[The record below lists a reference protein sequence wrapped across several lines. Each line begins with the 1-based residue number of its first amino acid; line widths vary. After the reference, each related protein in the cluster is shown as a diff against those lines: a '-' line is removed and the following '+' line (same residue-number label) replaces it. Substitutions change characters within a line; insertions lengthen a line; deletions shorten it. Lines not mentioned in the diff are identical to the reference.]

1 MPGPPFVRDFRLVT
15 SASASENSNQ
25 HEAAREPQAVA
36 GQASAAHHLQRSL
49 SPRQLA
55 MMGLGGAIGAG
66 LFVGSGQAIA
76 VAGPAVLV
84 SYAVAGL
91 LVILVLFM
99 LAEMAAADPQSG
111 AFSVYA
117 AKAFGATA
125 GATLGWFYWM
135 QLVIVIAAEATG
147 AAAIVAAWTPGIPQG
162 VWALAFMVAFTL
174 INLLGVRRY
183 GSFEFWFAVLKVAAI
198 IGFLVLGAA
207 LLFGLIPDVPS
218 PGLSN
223 LVAGDGFAPTGILGI
238 SAALLIVMFSF
249 GGTELTAIAAAE
261 TRDPATS
268 IRRAVRSVLWRILLF
283 YIGSVFVIV
292 AALSWTD
299 PAVVAGPFAA
309 VLALTNIPGVDL
321 IMSAIIVIALL
332 SALNANLYGASRMVY
347 SLSERRFAPRGM
359 QRLAKNGTPTIAVLV
374 SVGVGFLTVIF
385 NFLAPDA
392 VLPTLLNIVGS
403 TLIVLWATVTASQF
417 VLRRR
422 ADARGE
428 TLTAR
433 MPGFPWLSIL
443 AGVILVVIVVLT
455 MLNEGSRE
463 QLLAT
468 LAMTAVI
475 AIACAFT
482 NRRLR
487 RQGIDPVQLLRGEHR

>member
-1 MPGPPFVRDFRLVT
+1 MT
-15 SASASENSNQ
+15 SASASENPSQ
-25 HEAAREPQAVA
+25 HEAARDPQAVA
-36 GQASAAHHLQRSL
+36 GQASEAHHLQRSL

-76 VAGPAVLV
+76 VAGPAVIV

-91 LVILVLFM
+91 LVIFVLFM

-162 VWALAFMVAFTL
+162 VWALAFMVTFTL
-174 INLLGVRRY
+174 VNLLGVRRY

-198 IGFLVLGAA
+198 IGFLALGAA

-223 LVAGDGFAPTGILGI
+223 LVAHDGFAPTGILGI

-292 AALSWTD
+292 AALPWTD
-299 PAVVAGPFAA
+299 PAVAGPFAA
-309 VLALTNIPGVDL
+309 VLAVTNIPGVDF
-321 IMSAIIVIALL
+321 IMSGIIVIALL

-359 QRLAKNGTPTIAVLV
+359 QRLARNGTPAVAVLV
-374 SVGVGFLTVIF
+374 SVGVGFLTVVF

-392 VLPTLLNIVGS
+392 VLPTLLNVVGS

-443 AGVILVVIVVLT
+443 AGVILLVIIVLT

-468 LAMTAVI
+468 LGMTAVI
-475 AIACAFT
+475 AIACALT
-482 NRRLR
+482 NRHLR
-487 RQGIDPVQLLRGEHR
+487 RQGVDPVQLLRGEVR